1 MPEIAPKEKRAKSSL
16 TAFQAFFGK
25 PCCRQT
31 KYNSTGPKIRSKCE
45 GQDSMHTRLVKSAL
59 LILVSAVVASA
70 ADITGN
76 WKADLQTPQ
85 GKVEVSYS
93 FKQEGETLT
102 GTWQAAQSPTVQI
115 TEGKVSGDKVSFV
128 VKVSAGAGIV
138 FTHEG
143 TIAGDEIQ
151 LTMKPSGEFPGS
163 TLVAKKVK

>member
-1 MPEIAPKEKRAKSSL
+1 
-16 TAFQAFFGK
+16 
-25 PCCRQT
+25 
-31 KYNSTGPKIRSKCE
+31 
-45 GQDSMHTRLVKSAL
+45 MHTRLVKSAL

-128 VKVSAGAGIV
+128 VKMNAGGGIV
-138 FTHEG
+138 FAHEG